1 MGFCKHHFQEVQ
13 KLQPSKQSINFTML
27 LECNTCGIHNFN
39 RWHEGFQI
47 LTNTYPF
54 CNSIYIK
61 SYKSCSDCM
70 QWQAGQIEEL
80 TTTSKSI
87 FSECITDT
95 SVQMHG
101 LNQFNAF
108 KAPGHLLELKGPH
121 SYYNCHNIHILRKDF
136 ISIYNT
142 KNLGTLGDDLI
153 LAVGAMTFRFFDYKY
168 GLCFRHMSFVPL
180 LHLIDN

>member
-1 MGFCKHHFQEVQ
+1 
-13 KLQPSKQSINFTML
+13 
-27 LECNTCGIHNFN
+27 
-39 RWHEGFQI
+39 
-47 LTNTYPF
+47 
-54 CNSIYIK
+54 
-61 SYKSCSDCM
+61 
-70 QWQAGQIEEL
+70 
-80 TTTSKSI
+80 
-87 FSECITDT
+87 
-95 SVQMHG
+95 MHG

-180 LHLIDN
+180 LHLIDNWIGQDLLLYLIYSTTAVYNSQIYWDINLPEIILTMPTPNTDKNISLRNWQQHWRDFHHQSSIFLV